1 MHIITVTVWT
11 LDLRDYLIFT
21 DREKDRKCFVAVFTD
36 IFICRH
42 KIPPSSHRALSL
54 SIIS

>member
-36 IFICRH
+36 IFVCRH
-42 KIPPSSHRALSL
+42 KIPPSSHPALSL